1 MIVFENVTKVYHTRN
16 GARRVLNGVSFAIGR
31 GRSIGI
37 VGRNG
42 AGKSTLTRLIA
53 GIEFPTSGQIRRSMS
68 VSWPIG
74 FGGAFQGSL
83 TGKDNTRFIA
93 RIYRKPMD
101 YVLRMVEEF
110 AELGDYYHM
119 PVKTYSSGMKARL
132 AFAVS
137 LAVEFDCYIV
147 DEVTAVGDAAFRER
161 CAAALRERRQ
171 NGTLI
176 MVSHDASTL
185 REHCESGGLLRDGHL
200 RFYDSIDETIA
211 AYDGLF
217 AA

>member
-1 MIVFENVTKVYHTRN
+1 MIVFENVSKVYHTRS
-16 GARRVLNGVSFAIGR
+16 GARRVLDDVSFSIGR

-42 AGKSTLTRLIA
+42 AGKSTLTRLMA
-53 GIEFPTSGQIRRSMS
+53 GIEFPTRGHIRRDMT

-74 FGGAFQGSL
+74 FGGAFQSSL
-83 TGKDNTRFIA
+83 TGADNARFIA
-93 RIYRKPMD
+93 RIYRKPIG
-101 YVLRMVEEF
+101 YVLGMVEDF
-110 AELGDYYHM
+110 AGLGDYYRM

-147 DEVTAVGDAAFRER
+147 DEITAVGDASFRDR
-161 CAAALRERRQ
+161 CADALRARRE

-176 MVSHDASTL
+176 MVSHDANTL
-185 REHCESGGLLRDGHL
+185 REHCESGGMLQDGHL
-200 RFYDSIDETIA
+200 QFYDTIEETIE
-211 AYDGLF
+211 AYQGIF